1 MPDHEPVPDMHTSL
15 EIGWSKDKLFIGGI
29 TDCFIPAAIGSRPVS
44 GLIGARNGQKQADIR
59 MACTEGKH
67 LFRGQRIKAQSTAAD
82 KPAAALLIAP
92 ENDSLQ
98 TPADFRNLIPV
109 DLPVAGE
116 TYGILF
122 RTRCSAF

>member
-29 TDCFIPAAIGSRPVS
+29 TDCFIPAAIRSRPVS
-44 GLIGARNGQKQADIR
+44 GLIGARNGQKKADIR
-59 MACTEGKH
+59 MTRTEGKH

-92 ENDSLQ
+92 ENGSLQ
-98 TPADFRNLIPV
+98 TPADFRDPIPIN
-109 DLPVAGE
+109 LPVAGE

-122 RTRCSAF
+122 RTRCFAS